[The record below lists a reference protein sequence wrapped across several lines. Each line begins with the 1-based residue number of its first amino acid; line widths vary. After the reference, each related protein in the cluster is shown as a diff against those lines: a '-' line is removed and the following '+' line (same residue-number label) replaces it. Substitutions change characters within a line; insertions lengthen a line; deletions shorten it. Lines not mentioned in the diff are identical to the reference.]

1 MKQKVVRTVLIVVAL
16 ALFAAA
22 PAWSSS
28 IDFLASGNG
37 GSWSFSGSG
46 SLSLTANFVQVTVVG
61 SGIITPITDG
71 TETFTTGAFLGGVGT
86 TVDPYQWGPGGTYD
100 ITGCV
105 PPGAPGCTSVN
116 LFNGDFEGATLFFNA
131 TKGMAFVG
139 LDVAG
144 NVNPALAAFLGVS
157 GGGYAGIS
165 NFNVLG
171 KVPLGGHVASGDLV
185 LTPSVP
191 EPASLVFLG
200 IGLVALAGVTRLRK
214 HQTQG

>member
-1 MKQKVVRTVLIVVAL
+1 MNQMVKRMLVLVAL
-16 ALFAAA
+16 ALFASA

-28 IDFLASGNG
+28 IDFLASGKG
-37 GSWSFSGSG
+37 GTWSFNGS
-46 SLSLTANFVQVTVVG
+46 SALSVTANFVQVTVVG
-61 SGIITPITDG
+61 SGVITPITDG
-71 TETFTTGAFLGGVGT
+71 SETFTTGAFISGTGT
-86 TVDPYQWGPGGTYD
+86 TTNPYTFGAGGTYD

-116 LFNGDFEGATLFFNA
+116 LFSGDFAGASLFYNA

-139 LDVAG
+139 IDVTG
-144 NVNPALAAFLGVS
+144 TVNPLLAAFLGVS

-171 KVPLGGHVASGDLV
+171 KVPLGGSVASGDLV

-191 EPASLVFLG
+191 ESASLVFLG
-200 IGLVALAGVTRLRK
+200 IGLVALAGVVRLKTRA
-214 HQTQG
+214 